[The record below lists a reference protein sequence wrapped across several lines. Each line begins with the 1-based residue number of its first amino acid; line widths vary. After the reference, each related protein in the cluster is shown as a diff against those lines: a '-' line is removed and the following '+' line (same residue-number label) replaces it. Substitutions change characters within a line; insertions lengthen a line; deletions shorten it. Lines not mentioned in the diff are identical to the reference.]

1 MVAAFDH
8 YLLLMSLANTVLTGP
23 APSGLEA
30 LSAQLAQ
37 VLQFHAAHGGPFLQ
51 SVELEYATRRIARAW
66 LAEALPE
73 RVLLPWLSL
82 AAVAAF
88 GADASAAALARELR
102 RWAAEECLLL
112 SLGPQSARGRRSA

>member
-1 MVAAFDH
+1 M
-8 YLLLMSLANTVLTGP
+8 
-23 APSGLEA
+23 
-30 LSAQLAQ
+30 
-37 VLQFHAAHGGPFLQ
+37 
-51 SVELEYATRRIARAW
+51 RRA
-66 LAEALPE
+66 ALPA
-73 RVLLPWLSL
+73 RGSPRRCPKVLLPWLSL